1 MKILFLYLM
10 TLFPIAGDNPILRD
24 LGNTI
29 EVKGEVG
36 RQLEPYL
43 TYPKILRDKNKGG
56 IVVIRFYL
64 TDGISIGRVKVF
76 SENEELNSDL
86 IRQLTGKKL
95 LLKYSNPLYAH
106 TVKLC
111 FKRGE

>member
-1 MKILFLYLM
+1 MKTLFLYVM
-10 TLFPIAGDNPILRD
+10 TLFPIAGAKSMSVDRSNSV
-24 LGNTI
+24 
-29 EVKGEVG
+29 EVKGDVG
-36 RQLEPYL
+36 TQLESYL
-43 TYPKILRDKNKGG
+43 TCPKILSDKNRGG
-56 IVVIRFYL
+56 IVVIQFYL

-95 LLKYSNPLYAH
+95 LLKYSNPLYPH
-106 TVKLC
+106 TVKLF

>member
-10 TLFPIAGDNPILRD
+10 SLFPISGDNPASFNLSN
-24 LGNTI
+24 GV
-29 EVKGEVG
+29 EAKGEVG
-36 RQLEPYL
+36 RQLERYL
-43 TYPKILRDKNKGG
+43 TYPKILRDKNRAG

-95 LLKYSNPLYAH
+95 LLKYSDPLYPH